1 MEKRVIRG
9 GIIGAAVAVA
19 LLCAAGATG
28 CGDLDLGDAPFR
40 CNEGKP
46 KCPEGYECKNGV
58 CVREGPCPWPAVPS
72 CPAPPPK
79 AKFCHNLALSS
90 GTKVT
95 LELRIGSV
103 PLIASTSNCS
113 GCKNIPAGD
122 QKVALHIKG
131 NKTPETTTQLYV
143 KGGVQYLHVANVDAQ
158 KKVSVQRVVIPSGV
172 TCEEAKPA
180 W

>member
-1 MEKRVIRG
+1 MPLAGRALLS
-9 GIIGAAVAVA
+9 GAASQGKVLPQPGPEQRHQGDPGAA
-19 LLCAAGATG
+19 HRQRAPDRKHLQLL
-28 CGDLDLGDAPFR
+28 
-40 CNEGKP
+40 
-46 KCPEGYECKNGV
+46 
-58 CVREGPCPWPAVPS
+58 
-72 CPAPPPK
+72 
-79 AKFCHNLALSS
+79 
-90 GTKVT
+90 
-95 LELRIGSV
+95 
-103 PLIASTSNCS
+103 